1 MILCIIKIPIRSFDG
16 QSHGEAP
23 LPLIS
28 RLKLFYEEAYKAAY
42 DRLAEKY
49 PGQSLSSLAP
59 VPEDE
64 LLCEIKNEL
73 EIRGY
78 DKQTIKTVKCN
89 DLDQDT
95 GFVKFFV

>member
-28 RLKLFYEEAYKAAY
+28 RLKLFYEEAYKASY

-95 GFVKFFV
+95 LKQLIN